1 MPGKT
6 KHFQTLNLEGKGAW
20 NLCLCDCPGLVF
32 PSFANSKSEMMC
44 CGVLP
49 IDTMKDYISP
59 ISLIIHR
66 VPRGVLEEHYKINLP
81 AADSKNY
88 SASMFLQILGA
99 KKGLVTGRGLPNEAM
114 AARFILKDY
123 VNGRLL
129 FCHIRPDYDREVHG
143 EVVQSGFKTHTTVG
157 IP

>member
-1 MPGKT
+1 
-6 KHFQTLNLEGKGAW
+6 
-20 NLCLCDCPGLVF
+20 
-32 PSFANSKSEMMC
+32 MMC

-66 VPRGVLEEHYKINLP
+66 VPRGVLEEQYKIQLP
-81 AADSKNY
+81 AAESKNY

-114 AARFILKDY
+114 AARFVLKDY

-129 FCHIRPDYDREVHG
+129 FCHIRPDYDRETHG
-143 EVVQSGFKTHTTVG
+143 EIVQSDTTNLVLFKLTLHILIKRAKSLYYTNISPSCPG
-157 IP
+157 Y